1 MENKLFNWSSK
12 RESILAVFDGNPD
25 YSMISFRTWL
35 EQSGVRWLDEQFG
48 RRHEDEYE
56 DEGEGEEDD
65 EYWSDAL
72 DTSAATERAFTERR
86 FAFESWFPSGQD
98 RIYIPFKSNVSEDD
112 DSDLEGDDSDIVE
125 LINDF
130 KGGGK
135 YPESEDGY
143 EVVDYAKGL
152 AAPKKVI
159 DKYDTPEKFKLH
171 LQTKKK
177 NLSPEKIDQI
187 VADKFGVSEAQ
198 RNLYK
203 IRGIL
208 DQIKNQEESKIKSKL
223 DNQEVSQN
231 KYNYLSNKQAEYMDD
246 IIRWF
251 EMSPSRSGSG
261 KSKEYAIVISKNPED
276 LENMSTGRSWSS
288 CMEIGK
294 GGNYGQVYCEIK
306 DGGFIAYLTT
316 PDDKEIENPK
326 SRVLIRRLDSKTG
339 NPIAVVEESIYGWEV
354 PGFVQ
359 EVKKWVESKQ
369 GKIKI
374 GEYQLKGAEH
384 SDTFGAKEMMLP
396 DNVEDLFKLAEAR
409 EVTESDKKDALIK
422 LKDYANK
429 HGIKEAGDV
438 PSIFERWVKNGTAE
452 KMGITPEDAK
462 RARELW
468 DVKFLTTASETEQ
481 IKKEALSK
489 LIAIDKGTPL
499 DTKSAKRLYDLLFV
513 SQPYASVL
521 GTSGVNPWGV
531 LETHP
536 ELLKLHPELVNRL
549 LDDKNAIFQG
559 GHRLKKIYSNL
570 TPEQQNRIKETITS
584 HLMQNM
590 KYPPMFDAFASLGPS
605 EYEYLTYYND
615 LIDKAE
621 ILSPIPYPVVK
632 KIMEVAD
639 ELYKMPLTKMT
650 KMREAGSRVSAGIE
664 EKILQSFANLLSNTK
679 TPAASHFVGKY
690 LNFRGS
696 KGFDYGSWSNAR
708 TPTNTPANTWFSTLV
723 NMGEKAK
730 QFLPQLKT
738 ELKNL
743 EDKLAD
749 LDAEGP
755 YRVAQ
760 RTDDDTSDGDRG
772 FVVGRAGESRP
783 LRSNA
788 SMSTL
793 WSTNRLEK
801 RRMETAREE
810 YLYTIDSIEKGRP
823 SQKYYPFQTV
833 RLHAVESA
841 SGQVTAR

>member
-1 MENKLFNWSSK
+1 MQFKEWILNETDWPLF
-12 RESILAVFDGNPD
+12 LT
-25 YSMISFRTWL
+25 TWL
-35 EQSGVRWLDEQFG
+35 EQGRVQRLDPQFFPY
-48 RRHEDEYE
+48 EDE
-56 DEGEGEEDD
+56 DEGEVAFMESWMGSD
-65 EYWSDAL
+65 EYWSDAV
-72 DTSAATERAFTERR
+72 ATIKARPSSKRAFTERR

-152 AAPKKVI
+152 ASPKKVV
-159 DKYDTPEKFKLH
+159 DKHDTPEKLRSY
-171 LQTKKK
+171 LQTKKH
-177 NLSPEKIDQI
+177 LSPEKIDQI

-208 DQIKNQEESKIKSKL
+208 DQIKSQEESKIKSKL
-223 DNQEVSQN
+223 DNQEISQN
-231 KYNYLSNKQAEYMDD
+231 KYNYSSNKQAEYMDD

-276 LENMSTGRSWSS
+276 IENMSTGRSWSS

-294 GGNYGQVYCEIK
+294 GELYGQVYCEIK

-316 PDDKEIENPK
+316 PDDKEIKNPK
-326 SRVLIRRLDSKTG
+326 SRVLIRRFDSKTG
-339 NPIAVVEESIYGWEV
+339 KSIAVVEESIYGWEV

-369 GKIKI
+369 GKIEP
-374 GEYQLKGAEH
+374 GEYKLKGSDQ
-384 SDTFGAKEMMLP
+384 SDTFDDNEIMLP
-396 DNVEDLFKLAEAR
+396 DNIEDLWKLAEAGK
-409 EVTESDKKDALIK
+409 VTESDKKDALIK

-438 PSIFERWVKNGTAE
+438 PSIFERWVKMNMAE

-468 DVKFLTTASETEQ
+468 SIASMPLSDAEQLNKKAVKRIFE
-481 IKKEALSK
+481 
-489 LIAIDKGTPL
+489 IDKETPL
-499 DTKSAKRLYDLLFV
+499 DAKSAKRLYDLV
-513 SQPYASVL
+513 SPPGWAHRAMGADIVDFELDFLSR
-521 GTSGVNPWGV
+521 
-531 LETHP
+531 HP
-536 ELLKLHPELVNRL
+536 ELTQRHPELADLATDLVIQSLSGGNYTGRIGWRAVNVKKL
-549 LDDKNAIFQG
+549 Y
-559 GHRLKKIYSNL
+559 GHLV
-570 TPEQQNRIKETITS
+570 PEQQNRVKEEIIS
-584 HLMQNM
+584 ELMQNM
-590 KYPPMFDAFASLGPS
+590 KYPPAFAMFGNS
-605 EYEYLTYYND
+605 EGEYRYLEYYDN
-615 LIDKAE
+615 LINKAE
-621 ILSPIPYPVVK
+621 ILSPIPYPIVK

-639 ELYKMPLTKMT
+639 ELYKMPLVKMMKT
-650 KMREAGSRVSAGIE
+650 REAGGGRRVSEDIE

-679 TPAASHFVGKY
+679 TPAASHFVSKY

-696 KGFDYGSWSNAR
+696 KGFDYGSMNR
-708 TPTNTPANTWFSTLV
+708 HNPWFSTLV

-738 ELKNL
+738 ELKKL
-743 EDKLAD
+743 EDKIAD
-749 LDAEGP
+749 LDAN
-755 YRVAQ
+755 
-760 RTDDDTSDGDRG
+760 DGRNKLGLFPVNDPRRHHG
-772 FVVGRAGESRP
+772 
-783 LRSNA
+783 LRK
-788 SMSTL
+788 M
-793 WSTNRLEK
+793 K
-801 RRMETAREE
+801 MAREE

-823 SQKYYPFQTV
+823 SQKYYPFQ
-833 RLHAVESA
+833 
-841 SGQVTAR
+841 VTAR